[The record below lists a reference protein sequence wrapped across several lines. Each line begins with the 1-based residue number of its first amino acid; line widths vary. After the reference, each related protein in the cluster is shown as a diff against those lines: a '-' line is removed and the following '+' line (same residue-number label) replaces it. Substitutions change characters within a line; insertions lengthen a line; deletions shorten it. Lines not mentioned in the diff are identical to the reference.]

1 VCWQILIVI
10 VLLNHCH
17 GAALFNGKDLSG
29 FYTWLVDTKYE
40 DPRRVF
46 SVTNGMIRIS
56 GEGLGYLATKGDYS
70 NYVLTAEFKWGARN
84 SHWGGRIGHARDS
97 GIFLHSRG
105 PDGSSVDGKGAFRPA
120 IECQI
125 FQGATGDIL
134 LIRGTNVSPSI
145 VAVVA
150 TERDSDN
157 WPFWQR
163 GGMRTNIVRWGRLN
177 WFGKSRAWE
186 DKLDFRGLNDV
197 ERPYGEWN
205 EIECRSNNGH
215 LQIRLNG
222 VLVNEAFDVQPRD
235 GKILLQCEG
244 SEIFFRKLETQIID
258 GDR

>member
-1 VCWQILIVI
+1 MIVI
-10 VLLNHCH
+10 VLLTHCQ

-29 FYTWLVDTKYE
+29 FYTWLVDTQYK
-40 DPRRVF
+40 DPRGVF

-56 GEGLGYLATKGDYS
+56 GEGLGYLATKRDYS
-70 NYVLTAEFKWGARN
+70 NYVLIAEFKWGAKN
-84 SHWGGRIGHARDS
+84 WPWGDRIGHARDS
-97 GIFLHSRG
+97 GIFLHSTG

-134 LIRGTNVSPSI
+134 LIRGTNVWPSI
-145 VAVVA
+145 SAEVAA
-150 TERDSDN
+150 ERDADN

-163 GGMRTNIVRWGRLN
+163 GGVRTNIVRWGRLN
-177 WFGKSRAWE
+177 WFGKSHAWE
-186 DKLDFRGLNDV
+186 DKLNVRGSNDV
-197 ERPYGEWN
+197 ERAYGEWN
-205 EIECRSNNGH
+205 TIECRSNNGH

-222 VLVNEAFDVQPRD
+222 VLVNEAFDVQPRS

-244 SEIFFRKLETQIID
+244 SEIFFRKLEMQVLD